1 MSEPGSLAVAPR
13 PAALRVAILGTKGIP
28 ASYGGFE
35 TFAEQLAVRLVAR
48 GHQVTV
54 YAEAEDGP
62 APADT
67 FHQGVRVR
75 FQRRPHWGPA
85 SVLAYDCASLWDARR
100 GYDLVYMLG
109 YGAAWACWWPRV
121 FGTPVWIN
129 VDGLE
134 WARSKWGRA
143 ARAYLRCMEWLA
155 TKTATRLI
163 ADAEAIAQ
171 RVRTVYPRSAPT
183 SFIAYGAE
191 EVRSQDVDV
200 QALSAWGL
208 TPGGYLLVVARPEP
222 ENHVL
227 EIIQGYLLHDGPLP
241 LVIVGSVTDATPYQR
256 QLQSLASERVRLV
269 GGVYDAPKLQSLRV
283 HAAAYIHGHSVGG
296 TNPSLLEAL
305 ACGSLVIAHDNPF
318 NREVARDAAE
328 YFETPQQLARQLEQ
342 IVQLPLLE
350 RSRRCARAREI
361 VAKNYTWDRIAD
373 DYEALLFAQCRPHCG
388 VVQPGVR

>member
-1 MSEPGSLAVAPR
+1 MAQAGSQAVMAR
-13 PAALRVAILGTKGIP
+13 PATLRVAILGTKGIP
-28 ASYGGFE
+28 ANYGGFE
-35 TFAEQLAVRLVAR
+35 TFAEQLSIRLAAR

-54 YAEAEDGP
+54 YAEADGVP
-62 APADT
+62 PADT
-67 FHQGVRVR
+67 VHQGVRVR
-75 FQRRPHWGPA
+75 YRRRPHWGPA

-134 WARSKWGRA
+134 WARSKWGGG

-155 TKTATRLI
+155 TKAATRVI

-171 RVRTVYPRSAPT
+171 RVRSVYPRSAPT
-183 SFIAYGAE
+183 SFIAYGAQ
-191 EVRSQDVDV
+191 EVRAQDADP

-208 TPGGYLLVVARPEP
+208 VPGGYLLVVARPEP

-227 EIIQGYLLHDGPLP
+227 EIIQGYLLHGGPQP

-256 QLQSLASERVRLV
+256 QMQSLASDRVRFV
-269 GGVYDAPKLQSLRV
+269 GGVYDAGRLQSLRV
-283 HAAAYIHGHSVGG
+283 HAAAYLHGHSVGG

-305 ACGSLVIAHDNPF
+305 ACGSVVIAHDNPF
-318 NREVARDAAE
+318 NREVAQEVADFFRTPADLAAC
-328 YFETPQQLARQLEQ
+328 LARLGG
-342 IVQLPLLE
+342 
-350 RSRRCARAREI
+350 RSREEVAQLGDRARDI
-361 VAKNYTWDRIAD
+361 IARRYTWDGVATAYEELMRAD
-373 DYEALLFAQCRPHCG
+373 CG
-388 VVQPGVR
+388 GRAKELP

>member
-1 MSEPGSLAVAPR
+1 MAQAGSQAVMAR
-13 PAALRVAILGTKGIP
+13 PATLRVAILGTKGIP
-28 ASYGGFE
+28 ANYGGFE
-35 TFAEQLAVRLVAR
+35 TFAEQLSIRLAAR

-54 YAEAEDGP
+54 YAEADGVP
-62 APADT
+62 PADT
-67 FHQGVRVR
+67 AHQGVRVR
-75 FQRRPHWGPA
+75 YRRRPHWGPA

-134 WARSKWGRA
+134 WARSKWGRG

-155 TKTATRLI
+155 TKAATRVI

-171 RVRTVYPRSAPT
+171 RVRSVYPRSAPT
-183 SFIAYGAE
+183 SFIAYGAQ
-191 EVRSQDVDV
+191 EVRAQDADP

-208 TPGGYLLVVARPEP
+208 VPGGYLLVVARPEP

-227 EIIQGYLLHDGPLP
+227 EIIQGYLLHGGPQP

-256 QLQSLASERVRLV
+256 QLQALASDRVRFV
-269 GGVYDAPKLQSLRV
+269 GGVYDAGRLQSLRV
-283 HAAAYIHGHSVGG
+283 HAAAYLHGHSVGG

-305 ACGSLVIAHDNPF
+305 ACGSVVIAHDNPF
-318 NREVARDAAE
+318 NREVAQEVADFFRTPADLAAC
-328 YFETPQQLARQLEQ
+328 LARLGG
-342 IVQLPLLE
+342 
-350 RSRRCARAREI
+350 RSREEVAQLGDRARDI
-361 VAKNYTWDRIAD
+361 IARRYTWDGVATAYEELMRAD
-373 DYEALLFAQCRPHCG
+373 CG
-388 VVQPGVR
+388 GRAKELP